1 MTADAI
7 PVALQAR
14 SRQTQE
20 RILEAALA
28 LVADA
33 GVEALTVSAIAE
45 RAAVAVGSV
54 YRRFGDKDRL
64 LLAVQQAFA
73 DRVRDEVTERLGT
86 LDRTVEHTSEEVI
99 AHVVRALTATF
110 QAHANVLKV
119 FLVLGLQNSAVFQ
132 AGSRASIDS
141 KRVVE
146 DFLQDIDVHREDRAA
161 AIDFAFR
168 LLYAALAHRVT
179 QGENLESDRPLPW
192 SDLERQLTAA
202 VCSYLLRAN

>member
-7 PVALQAR
+7 PVAQQAR

-33 GVEALTVSAIAE
+33 GAEALTVSAIAE

-73 DRVRDEVTERLGT
+73 DRMRDEVTERLGA
-86 LDRTVEHTSEEVI
+86 LDRTVEHTSEDVI
-99 AHVVRALTATF
+99 AHAVGALTASF
-110 QAHANVLKV
+110 HEHANVLKV
-119 FLVLGLQNSAVFQ
+119 FLVLGLQNGAVFQ
-132 AGSRASIDS
+132 AGSRASIES
-141 KRVVE
+141 KRVME
-146 DFLQDIDVHREDRAA
+146 DFLRDVDVRRGNRAA

-168 LLYAALAHRVT
+168 LMYATVAHRVT
-179 QGENLESDRPLPW
+179 QGEHLESDRPLPW
-192 SDLERQLTAA
+192 SELEQQLTAA
-202 VCSYLLRAN
+202 VCGYLLTPE